1 MLERR
6 KEQRWPAYLGGRIIC
21 DRRESTADCLIR
33 STSPSGARLVFS
45 QADLLPDEFSLQVPV
60 KKTEMR
66 VTTRWRRGYV
76 VGVETVPW
84 RNTEAPV
91 DLSMARR
98 LRQLDE
104 QDQRLKRRIAELS
117 EPQR

>member
-33 STSPSGARLVFS
+33 STSPSGARLVFN
-45 QADLLPDEFSLQVPV
+45 QAGFLPDEFSLQIPV

-66 VTTRWRRGYV
+66 VTARWRRGDV
-76 VGVETVPW
+76 VGVEMIQW

-117 EPQR
+117 EPPR